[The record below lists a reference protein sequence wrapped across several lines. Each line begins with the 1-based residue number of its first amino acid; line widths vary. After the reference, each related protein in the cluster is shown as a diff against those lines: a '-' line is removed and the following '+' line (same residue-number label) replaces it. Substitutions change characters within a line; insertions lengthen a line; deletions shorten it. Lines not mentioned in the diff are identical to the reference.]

1 MKVMKIMNNIKLLAK
16 PCNNKNYNNALGT
29 IHIFL
34 IRNFFIRNSQM
45 ANELSVLK
53 TMEVKKLITF
63 SLIFFITV
71 MMIQYLTLIFR
82 HIHKRAF
89 PWYKLL

>member
-16 PCNNKNYNNALGT
+16 PYNNKNYNNTLGT

-53 TMEVKKLITF
+53 TKEVKKLITF
-63 SLIFFITV
+63 IFYFFYHSYDDTV
-71 MMIQYLTLIFR
+71 PYFDIQTYS
-82 HIHKRAF
+82 
-89 PWYKLL
+89 